1 MRASCR
7 ARWAS
12 TGLPPGEFDAFT
24 IRVRNQLREHGA
36 IADLPYGE
44 SFHLMTDI

>member
-1 MRASCR
+1 MGIDGA
-7 ARWAS
+7 AA
-12 TGLPPGEFDAFT
+12 GEFDAFT
-24 IRVRNQLREHGA
+24 IRVRNQLRDHGA